1 MDSDTDNS
9 IIVEN
14 KNPTI
19 DFKWVEKAINA
30 LLKHEVAQPKKV
42 NNDLLLADQPVTI
55 WLTVTTF
62 KFSNKPKLKPVSI
75 PLKHPLYGPST
86 EICLITKDPQRIY
99 KEWVTNHKVKRIQ
112 KVIGVSKLRKK
123 YIPYEAKRKLCDS
136 YDLFLADE
144 RVLPL
149 LPKMLGKYFFG
160 KKKQPVPVNISKE
173 TNFKKEI
180 LKACHCTYMHYS
192 SGVCLSIKI
201 GTTEMTSD
209 QLLEN
214 LEKAIPVIIDKI
226 PRKWKNI
233 QSLYI
238 KTPESTSLPI
248 YNRLPDLPI
257 EIPKDIKIKTSETKI
272 SGGESENEGENEDE
286 MDEDDE
292 DYNSE
297 EDDEKDN
304 ENKMKND
311 KDDDDNMDED
321 KEDGKD
327 NENKMENDDS
337 TDEDEED
344 EKDDENKKNDDS
356 TDEDEEDNTNKKK
369 EEEKPVKKRK
379 ISKETG
385 GVIFGYAVPKSNKNP
400 QVKNGPNKKDKGD
413 VYKREESSSIAN
425 TEVTVKAKKSNMKKV
440 RGKANGA
447 IKEDITGDPKKAN
460 VNYINKDEESNNSQA
475 NSTINKRNKSSNIMT
490 TDISEEGKNDLLNK
504 KISSFIA
511 EQKKKTMEQ
520 KKVDSSKSVNN
531 EASKSAANFG
541 NKKVKKNVPEKDTNK
556 TNDKS
561 VGNSGKSE
569 KKDKKDDK
577 SVSSGKKNILDKK
590 KGGQKKIDAD
600 LASNNN
606 QTFLKRKRETSG
618 HNKPNKE
625 SVKINNSAKKNKK
638 K

>member
-1 MDSDTDNS
+1 M
-9 IIVEN
+9 
-14 KNPTI
+14 
-19 DFKWVEKAINA
+19 
-30 LLKHEVAQPKKV
+30 
-42 NNDLLLADQPVTI
+42 
-55 WLTVTTF
+55 
-62 KFSNKPKLKPVSI
+62 
-75 PLKHPLYGPST
+75 
-86 EICLITKDPQRIY
+86 
-99 KEWVTNHKVKRIQ
+99 
-112 KVIGVSKLRKK
+112 
-123 YIPYEAKRKLCDS
+123 
-136 YDLFLADE
+136 
-144 RVLPL
+144 
-149 LPKMLGKYFFG
+149 
-160 KKKQPVPVNISKE
+160 
-173 TNFKKEI
+173 
-180 LKACHCTYMHYS
+180 
-192 SGVCLSIKI
+192 
-201 GTTEMTSD
+201 
-209 QLLEN
+209 
-214 LEKAIPVIIDKI
+214 
-226 PRKWKNI
+226 
-233 QSLYI
+233 
-238 KTPESTSLPI
+238 
-248 YNRLPDLPI
+248 
-257 EIPKDIKIKTSETKI
+257 
-272 SGGESENEGENEDE
+272 
-286 MDEDDE
+286 
-292 DYNSE
+292 
-297 EDDEKDN
+297 
-304 ENKMKND
+304 
-311 KDDDDNMDED
+311 
-321 KEDGKD
+321 
-327 NENKMENDDS
+327 
-337 TDEDEED
+337 
-344 EKDDENKKNDDS
+344 
-356 TDEDEEDNTNKKK
+356 
-369 EEEKPVKKRK
+369 
-379 ISKETG
+379 
-385 GVIFGYAVPKSNKNP
+385 
-400 QVKNGPNKKDKGD
+400 KNGPNKKDKGD

>member
-99 KEWVTNHKVKRIQ
+99 KEWVTKHKVKRIQ

-214 LEKAIPVIIDKI
+214 LEMAIPVIIDKI

-257 EIPKDIKIKTSETKI
+257 EIPKDIKIKTSDNYGDDIKNETKI
-272 SGGESENEGENEDE
+272 SGGESENEDENEDE

-297 EDDEKDN
+297 ENDEKDN

-311 KDDDDNMDED
+311 KDDDNMDED
-321 KEDGKD
+321 KEDEKD
-327 NENKMENDDS
+327 NENKIENDDS

-379 ISKETG
+379 IS
-385 GVIFGYAVPKSNKNP
+385 IFGHAIPKSNKNP

-440 RGKANGA
+440 GGKANSA
-447 IKEDITGDPKKAN
+447 IKEDITGDPKKVN
-460 VNYINKDEESNNSQA
+460 VKYINKDEESNNSQA

-490 TDISEEGKNDLLNK
+490 IDISEEGKNDLLNK

-520 KKVDSSKSVNN
+520 KKVDSSKSDNN
-531 EASKSAANFG
+531 EASANFG
-541 NKKVKKNVPEKDTNK
+541 NKKVKKNVPEKNTNK
-556 TNDKS
+556 TNVKS

-577 SVSSGKKNILDKK
+577 SISSGKKNILDNK
-590 KGGQKKIDAD
+590 KGGQEKIGAD
-600 LASNNN
+600 LASNNK